1 MLTFDLNQ
9 QSLNECYGKRYDH
22 IWCICI
28 AGEEVAGKVS
38 LKHVYEIALIK
49 SKDPTFENVSLQNV
63 CKSIITAAH
72 SCGIEV
78 VPRLEEDSYRQ
89 FLEER
94 KDIVKQQEQQL
105 EEIRQAKMLRL

>member
-1 MLTFDLNQ
+1 MTYFLLQAAGTKK
-9 QSLNECYGKRYDH
+9 GAMKP
-22 IWCICI
+22 
-28 AGEEVAGKVS
+28 GEEVAGKVS